1 MHRRHRTRGGIIPAY
16 AGSTSTPAPPTA
28 SPRDHPRI
36 RGEHDP
42 SSGMSLQQMGSSPHT
57 RGAHRHR
64 PARRHRSRII
74 PAYAGSTLPCL
85 VFVGCLSDHP
95 RIRGE
100 HIKRN
105 FPWLTRGGSSPH
117 TRGALHTRAGHRL
130 VSRIIP
136 AYAGSTGLCN
146 LGPEARPDHPRIRGE
161 HIGLA
166 VKSGDRE
173 GSSPHTRGAQIW
185 NSTPSGPSRIIPA
198 YAGSTLNLRF
208 PAIARIGSSP
218 HTRGAHPHGAAHER
232 RPRIIPAYAGSTAC
246 ATSVRRHN
254 PDHPRIRGEHDSITS
269 SAISAFGSSPH
280 TRGAHALHRG
290 DALLFRIIPAYA
302 GSTRRMSWTGFQ
314 GRDHPRIRGE
324 HTLTGG
330 APSAPTGSSPHTRGA
345 Q

>member
-1 MHRRHRTRGGIIPAY
+1 MGDRPGSSPHTRGALRVHRRHRARRGIIPAY

-136 AYAGSTGLCN
+136 AYAGSTAFLM
-146 LGPEARPDHPRIRGE
+146 RISIE
-161 HIGLA
+161 LN
-166 VKSGDRE
+166 
-173 GSSPHTRGAQIW
+173 GSSPHTRGAL
-185 NSTPSGPSRIIPA
+185 SRA
-198 YAGSTLNLRF
+198 
-208 PAIARIGSSP
+208 
-218 HTRGAHPHGAAHER
+218 
-232 RPRIIPAYAGSTAC
+232 
-246 ATSVRRHN
+246 
-254 PDHPRIRGEHDSITS
+254 
-269 SAISAFGSSPH
+269 
-280 TRGAHALHRG
+280 
-290 DALLFRIIPAYA
+290 
-302 GSTRRMSWTGFQ
+302 
-314 GRDHPRIRGE
+314 
-324 HTLTGG
+324 
-330 APSAPTGSSPHTRGA
+330 
-345 Q
+345 